1 MANYD
6 DRISDLKKRLE
17 TAKNK
22 KIKAEARLEELQNQ
36 RDIII
41 KQLKELGVEPENLD
55 EELEAL
61 KKEIEGLIK
70 DVEGMLPSDI

>member
-1 MANYD
+1 MVNYD
-6 DRISDLKKRLE
+6 ARINELKNRLE

-36 RDIII
+36 RDVII

-55 EELEAL
+55 GELDTL
-61 KKEIEGLIK
+61 KREIEGLIK
-70 DVEGMLPSDI
+70 DVEGMLPSEI